1 MDPEEKLQ
9 EEQEMREILEKDSDE
24 EPLETRDFVPVFST
38 RSEQENIMPDARVF
52 YNIDIALEL
61 LETDDQG
68 VENEFVEAVTE
79 IEGLKSFPC
88 SKCSKVCKSKG
99 RLTRHTNSKHG
110 DSVSI
115 PTTTTPLCYE
125 TIISI
130 VDTIKKNIV
139 EEKLYGENINA
150 AVEKVTATEAL
161 FDEVLPIYTKFSRS
175 QNQDKLLE
183 SFYGLMPKSAQ
194 LLNCTDSRVANLVMI
209 HIPNHLV
216 GFFNVQ
222 NVSQERDTE
231 STPDCKIEPSE
242 HGPLSYI
249 SGYVISKL
257 GRASKSKEENTEL
270 QALLQNLK
278 SEQENSSY
286 ILARTRGGLV
296 IPCED
301 IVRILHE
308 AETCFRKEVDKS
320 KLTTVRNIPVDT
332 ICYSTLSLPIVKSL
346 WQNIIL
352 SSGVNPSGDTQ
363 KLCLENIVKLFLK
376 VRSFSYARDYISRY
390 RIKEKQNK
398 KKGLRKDLKQSS
410 DKS

>member
-1 MDPEEKLQ
+1 MDAEEKLQ
-9 EEQEMREILEKDSDE
+9 EEQEMREVLEQDSDE
-24 EPLETRDFVPVFST
+24 EPEETRDFVPVFST
-38 RSEQENIMPDARVF
+38 RSEQEDIMPDARVF

-61 LETDDQG
+61 IETDDQG
-68 VENEFVEAVTE
+68 VENEFAEAVTE

-88 SKCSKVCKSKG
+88 SKCSKICKSKG
-99 RLTRHTNSKHG
+99 GLTRHTNSKHG

-115 PTTTTPLCYE
+115 PSTTTPLCYE
-125 TIISI
+125 TITSI
-130 VDTIKKNIV
+130 VDTIKENIV
-139 EEKLYGENINA
+139 KEKLYGENINA
-150 AVEKVTATEAL
+150 VVEKAIATKEL
-161 FDEVLPIYTKFSRS
+161 FDEVLPLYTKFSRS
-175 QNQDKLLE
+175 RNQDKLLQ
-183 SFYGLMPKSAQ
+183 SFYGLMPKSAE

-209 HIPNHLV
+209 HIPDHLV
-216 GFFNVQ
+216 GFLNVQ
-222 NVSQERDTE
+222 NVSQERGTE
-231 STPDCKIEPSE
+231 SAPDCKIEPSE

-257 GRASKSKEENTEL
+257 SRASKSKEENNEL

-278 SEQENSSY
+278 SEQENNSY

-296 IPCED
+296 TPCED

-308 AETCFRKEVDKS
+308 AEICFRKEVDKS
-320 KLTTVRNIPVDT
+320 KLAIRNIPVDA

-346 WQNIIL
+346 WQNIVM

-363 KLCLENIVKLFLK
+363 KLCLENIVKLYLK

-398 KKGLRKDLKQSS
+398 KKGLRKDLKQS
-410 DKS
+410 